1 MGIIELPEWRLRQQ
15 ASDRAALRSGV
26 AGSRPVVRVVK
37 AFDRATESQRS
48 AYCDRCAAP
57 IEFGAV
63 TNGFG
68 TYCSVEC
75 SLEGPIRPA

>member
-1 MGIIELPEWRLRQQ
+1 MGIIELPEWRLRQR
-15 ASDRAALRSGV
+15 ASDRAALRSGLAV
-26 AGSRPVVRVVK
+26 SRPVMRVVGRQGQ
-37 AFDRATESQRS
+37 AQVSS
-48 AYCDRCAAP
+48 SYCDRCAAP

-63 TNGFG
+63 TNGLG